1 MSNLYI
7 YLHPCFNSYC
17 IIPLTKKT
25 KGHRVFCCC
34 DSRKATIMVSLVALV
49 LNILALIGRATV
61 KPVDG
66 WGIAA
71 YSISVLFYFLVI
83 WGTIRYHR
91 CAVIISLIWQIV
103 AVVSVYRIHTM
114 ISYVCMYVISYVCT
128 YVDGFTDMQYLTTL
142 SIYHLF
148 SPPTFCIRCL
158 L

>member
-1 MSNLYI
+1 MPRFLFSLLCLT
-7 YLHPCFNSYC
+7 YLSIFIHASIHIVPYL
-17 IIPLTKKT
+17 IKKT

-49 LNILALIGRATV
+49 LNILALISRATV

-71 YSISVLFYFLVI
+71 YSVSILFYFLVI

-103 AVVSVYRIHTM
+103 AVVSS
-114 ISYVCMYVISYVCT
+114 ISYTYNDIICVYVCNIVCV
-128 YVDGFTDMQYLTTL
+128 YVCRRMY
-142 SIYHLF
+142 
-148 SPPTFCIRCL
+148 
-158 L
+158 

>member
-1 MSNLYI
+1 MQLGTYAPISILVIVSNLYI

-17 IIPLTKKT
+17 TIPLSKKT

-49 LNILALIGRATV
+49 LNILALINKATV

-71 YSISVLFYFLVI
+71 YSVSVLFYFLVI

-103 AVVSVYRIHTM
+103 AVVSS
-114 ISYVCMYVISYVCT
+114 ISYTYNDIVWCIVCDIVCVYVCRR
-128 YVDGFTDMQYLTTL
+128 
-142 SIYHLF
+142 IY
-148 SPPTFCIRCL
+148 
-158 L
+158 

>member
-1 MSNLYI
+1 MLQFILYHT
-7 YLHPCFNSYC
+7 LS
-17 IIPLTKKT
+17 KKT

-49 LNILALIGRATV
+49 LNILALISRATV

-71 YSISVLFYFLVI
+71 YSVSILFYFLVI

-103 AVVSVYRIHTM
+103 AVVSS
-114 ISYVCMYVISYVCT
+114 ISYTYNDIICVYVCDIVCV
-128 YVDGFTDMQYLTTL
+128 YVCRR
-142 SIYHLF
+142 IY
-148 SPPTFCIRCL
+148 
-158 L
+158 